1 MKRLAHAFVLSKSK
15 PMLVLRLLA
24 IVVVVVLYR
33 FSGTT
38 TSGDDYVR
46 DLQTRAITDDVSPFG
61 HWGPDP
67 AKYTAWGSH
76 SNRLIPVYTFGTRG
90 AGNGID
96 LGDYTGSNSVY
107 RSEQGLRRIYGRIP
121 THTLNP
127 RAEYLDQTDLA
138 AIQRAGFAAG
148 KKHIFLVIFDGM
160 DWQTTWIAATYN
172 RREVAYREG
181 RGTGLHFLDY
191 TANGTTQFGWMVTT
205 PHNEGTDVDIDE
217 QRVLN
222 PGGKLR
228 GGYNVAKA
236 GPNPWTPGND
246 AYYPIAKVADD
257 PKGVGEH
264 AYPDSAS
271 TAMAMT
277 SGVKTYNNAIN
288 VDVTGNQ
295 VPTVA
300 HEVQERGLK
309 IGVVTSVPLSHATP
323 ACTYAHNVDRD
334 DYQDIARD
342 LVGLSSISHPRN
354 PLPGVDVLIGGGF
367 GDESKEHKA
376 QGKNFVPG
384 NLWMTAAD
392 RRSIDVAHGGRYVV
406 AERTAGVNGRA
417 GLSSAAEAAA
427 RGGQRLFGFY
437 GVAKTKGC
445 LPFQTADGD
454 YNPTIGRNKTA
465 QAYSAADLDEN
476 PTLADMTAAALKV
489 LETNRAGFWLM
500 VEAGDVDWANHDNN
514 IDNSIGAVNSG
525 DAAVKTITDWVEQH
539 SNWNDAL
546 LIVTADHGHYLI
558 VDRPELL
565 TGKKE

>member
-1 MKRLAHAFVLSKSK
+1 MIAVRFVA
-15 PMLVLRLLA
+15 VF
-24 IVVVVVLYR
+24 VVVASCGIHATAIR
-33 FSGTT
+33 
-38 TSGDDYVR
+38 GDDFLR
-46 DLQTRAITDDVSPFG
+46 DLQTRAITDDVSPLG

-90 AGNGID
+90 AGKGIN
-96 LGDYTGSNSVY
+96 LCDYTGANSVY
-107 RSEQGLRRIYGRIP
+107 RSEEGLRRIYGAAP

-127 RAEYLDQTDLA
+127 NAEYLDQTELA
-138 AIQRAGFAAG
+138 ALQRAGFAKG

-160 DWQTTWIAATYN
+160 DWQTTWIAAIYN
-172 RREVAYREG
+172 RRAVAYREG

-222 PGGKLR
+222 PGGRLR
-228 GGYNVAKA
+228 GGYNVEKA

-246 AYYPIAKVADD
+246 AYYPIAKTAGD
-257 PKGVGEH
+257 PKGIGEH

-277 SGVKTYNNAIN
+277 SGVKSYNNAIN
-288 VDVTGNQ
+288 CDVTGHP
-295 VPTVA
+295 VSTVA

-309 IGVVTSVPLSHATP
+309 IGVVTSVPISHATP
-323 ACTYAHNVDRD
+323 ACAYAQNVDRD

-342 LVGLSSISHPRN
+342 LVGLRSISHPQE

-367 GDESKEHKA
+367 GDEVKEHKA

-384 NLWMTAAD
+384 NPWMSAAD
-392 RRSIDVAHGGRYVV
+392 RQAIDVAKGGRYVV
-406 AERTAGVNGRA
+406 SERTAGVNGRA
-417 GLSSAAEAAA
+417 GLSAAAEKAA
-427 RGGQRLFGFY
+427 REGRRLFGFY
-437 GVAKTKGC
+437 GVGKTKGC
-445 LPFQTADGD
+445 LPFQTADGRYD
-454 YNPTIGRNKTA
+454 PTIGRTRVA
-465 QAYSAADLDEN
+465 QEFTAADIEEN

-489 LETNRAGFWLM
+489 LESNRAGFWLM
-500 VEAGDVDWANHDNN
+500 VEAGDVDWANHDDN

-525 DAAVKTITDWVEQH
+525 DAAVKTITDWVERN
-539 SNWNDAL
+539 SNWNESL
-546 LIVTADHGHYLI
+546 LIVTADHGHYLF

-565 TGKKE
+565 TGK